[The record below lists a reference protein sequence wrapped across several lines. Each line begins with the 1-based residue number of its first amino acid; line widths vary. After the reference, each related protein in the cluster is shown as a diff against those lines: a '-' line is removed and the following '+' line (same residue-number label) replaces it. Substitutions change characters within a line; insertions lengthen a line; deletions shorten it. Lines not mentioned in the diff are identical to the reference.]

1 MRRIRRPFSN
11 TASLNPRI
19 HPRHDHEEDDN
30 DASILHHHQHQHQP
44 HHHHHHPSVNRLD
57 EEDRRSTHRSS
68 SHNPHDSHPHHH
80 QHSNESNS
88 SVNSSIL
95 SDQTNEFATQVQQH
109 HEQHSVGS
117 YATDE
122 SYINLLNTLNNY
134 NTTTPITDETNPQKY
149 SHVIKAIREVI
160 SCCAC
165 YASDTLMKECMNG
178 HLICQNCFLTLRQ
191 DERPQCPTCRASLYS
206 DTRRALIAQKV
217 LSELPDTCLDC
228 KTTMLHKSLIN
239 HRLNL
244 CPKRRVACGLSPF
257 GCEWIGNAE
266 QYQQKHQHECVTRK
280 RLLEQPVGDYLD
292 TLLHR
297 FQTREQTMRE
307 TFQCFST
314 VLHHLEAHEI
324 QTTSITLSSINIT
337 ETDVLYRSDYFHLNQ
352 SRWTIEALIK
362 FLPEQTSTNHTTTD
376 MNAAYRSDSSTI
388 QMDLTLPSTNHSVE
402 HTECSMDEDTDHPH
416 QSQHHQ
422 HQQQQGQEEEQ
433 PLLSS
438 SSTSP
443 SSSIRR
449 RRNHSSCL
457 FTRHHPYQRTF
468 GITQNQTFTH
478 TEQPDIS
485 INERIISPRVS
496 PCVSNS
502 NWYGDITF
510 RLIKENSPGIGRKAF
525 SFVFL
530 QLKVPESG
538 VHIYARPQLHTYRF
552 NVRGEHTPYY
562 KILPIRWRYI
572 NNLREMI
579 KHRLIQVEVVIARR
593 ISEDHT
599 DN

>member
-1 MRRIRRPFSN
+1 MRRIRRSFSN
-11 TASLNPRI
+11 TTSLNPRI
-19 HPRHDHEEDDN
+19 HHRHEHDEDDN
-30 DASILHHHQHQHQP
+30 DESMLPHHQQQP
-44 HHHHHHPSVNRLD
+44 HHRLD
-57 EEDRRSTHRSS
+57 EDRRSTHRSS
-68 SHNPHDSHPHHH
+68 HNPHDSHHHH

-88 SVNSSIL
+88 SSLNISNTPVNNSIL
-95 SDQTNEFATQVQQH
+95 SDQSNEFSTQQQQLH
-109 HEQHSVGS
+109 HQQQHSVGS
-117 YATDE
+117 YTTDE

-134 NTTTPITDETNPQKY
+134 NTATPTADDSNPPKY
-149 SHVIKAIREVI
+149 THVIKAIREVI

-228 KTTMLHKSLIN
+228 KTSMLHKSLIN

-244 CPKRRVACGLSPF
+244 CPKRSVACGLSPF

-266 QYQQKHQHECVTRK
+266 QYQQKHQNECVTRK
-280 RLLEQPVGDYLD
+280 RLLEQPIGDYLD

-297 FQTREQTMRE
+297 FQTREQIMRE

-337 ETDVLYRSDYFHLNQ
+337 ETDILYRSDYFHLNQ

-362 FLPEQTSTNHTTTD
+362 FLPEQTSTTD
-376 MNAAYRSDSSTI
+376 MNMNAAYRSDPSTI
-388 QMDLTLPSTNHSVE
+388 HLDLNLPSTNHTIE
-402 HTECSMDEDTDHPH
+402 HPECSMDEDTDIPH
-416 QSQHHQ
+416 QSQQ
-422 HQQQQGQEEEQ
+422 HQQQQQEQEEEQ

-438 SSTSP
+438 STSS

-457 FTRHHPYQRTF
+457 FTRHHPYQRSF
-468 GITQNQTFTH
+468 GLAQNQTFTH
-478 TEQPDIS
+478 TEQSETSVND
-485 INERIISPRVS
+485 ERIISPRVS
-496 PCVSNS
+496 PYISNS

-510 RLIKENSPGIGRKAF
+510 RLIKENSSGIGRKAF

-579 KHRLIQVEVVIARR
+579 KHRLIQVEVVIARK